1 MVYLFKMEKNLNPLA
16 KTIANSIGKTARITY
31 KLGPWEEII
40 TSQILDI
47 TDSHLSVI
55 MVHPEPFYNS
65 DIKSKEYKADNISKQ
80 VPKLVT
86 TQMIPI
92 NNILAFRIV

>member
-1 MVYLFKMEKNLNPLA
+1 MEKNLNPLA
-16 KTIANSIGKTARITY
+16 TTIANSIGMVARITY
-31 KLGPWEEII
+31 KLGTWEEVV

-47 TDSHLSVI
+47 TDSHLSVMI
-55 MVHPEPFYNS
+55 NHPEPFYNNDIMVKDS
-65 DIKSKEYKADNISKQ
+65 DNKSIK

-92 NNILAFRIV
+92 NNILAFRII